1 MIKDLITKNR
11 SYRRFEN
18 SRKVTRIELEKLI
31 ELARLSGSASN
42 RQALRFY
49 LVNTALEN
57 EKVFSSLKWAGY
69 LPDWLG
75 PAPAERPSAY
85 IIILKPAELTA
96 YIGHDTGIACQSI
109 LLGAVELGLGG
120 CMFGS
125 VDRPSLQNLLS
136 IPADHAIELVIA
148 LGKPIE
154 NIQIEQVSNDD
165 IKYWRDKNQTHH
177 VPKRSL
183 SELIIN
189 PTNN

>member
-11 SYRRFEN
+11 SYRRFDN
-18 SRKVTRIELEKLI
+18 SRKVTLNELEKLI
-31 ELARLSGSASN
+31 ELARLSGSAAN

-57 EKVFSSLKWAGY
+57 EKVFSCLKWAGY
-69 LPDWLG
+69 LTDWLG
-75 PAPAERPSAY
+75 PVPAERPSAY
-85 IIILKPAELTA
+85 IIIIKPTELTA

-125 VDRPSLQNLLS
+125 VDRPSLQNLLN
-136 IPADHAIELVIA
+136 IPVNYAIELVIA

-154 NIQIEQVSNDD
+154 IIQIDQVSDND
-165 IKYWRDKNQTHH
+165 IKYWRDKHKNHH
-177 VPKRSL
+177 IPKRSL
-183 SELIIN
+183 KELIIN